1 MANQFASFNQSSA
14 ISSISHDPVIT
25 LASNCI
31 RDYFGPTVQ
40 LVADCIQ
47 IRGGESTLSQIIN
60 TINTKLNSKVR
71 SSEREKMINISEY
84 CMPNAL
90 GTPTTS
96 SIRAS
101 LLVLIQHSIV
111 TYSKTTTT
119 AKSSSRPK
127 TVYRYKF
134 DPDRAR
140 ILIRYSR
147 FVEYTK
153 KSLGDIPATLIE
165 ELLLHGRMRT
175 VDAVE
180 STVEQLKQQKNPPTS
195 DRYTYREAVLGSFRR
210 LVSGG
215 FVKEV
220 KEVRYDDDEDEEM
233 EFQDHPA
240 STTSREESDS
250 TDDPATI
257 SLLQNGQYRSLPPA
271 AIWSVNIGM
280 FHDSLRAVSLGT
292 LVSEMYGQKVKY
304 SGSLVAAA
312 LKLAAYKEHAE
323 GDADFESQILFTT
336 EDIRRYLPKAVLQD
350 LEKKPGGLTPN
361 LYKALVELAKFSNPQ
376 VVQEIEVADGHTEDA
391 KFQITTQKL
400 VQYMQERVTNQ
411 VRTVFRSKKGVY
423 DSQLGDLKFFCNKI
437 V

>member
-60 TINTKLNSKVR
+60 TINTKLSSRVR
-71 SSEREKMINISEY
+71 SKERVEMINMSEY
-84 CMPNAL
+84 CTPNAL

-111 TYSKTTTT
+111 TYTKTITTT
-119 AKSSSRPK
+119 KSSSRPK
-127 TVYRYKF
+127 TVYSYKF

-153 KSLGDIPATLIE
+153 KGLGDIPATLIE

-180 STVEQLKQQKNPPTS
+180 ATVEQLKQQKGPPTS
-195 DRYTYREAVLGSFRR
+195 DSSTYRGAVLGSFRR

-220 KEVRYDDDEDEEM
+220 KGVRYEDENEGEM
-233 EFQDHPA
+233 EFQDHHA
-240 STTSREESDS
+240 SMTSREEVDS

-257 SLLQNGQYRSLPPA
+257 SLLQSGQYRSLPPA
-271 AIWSVNIGM
+271 AVWSVNIGM

-292 LVSEMYGQKVKY
+292 LVLEMYGHKVKY
-304 SGSLVAAA
+304 SGSIVAAA

-323 GDADFESQILFTT
+323 GDTDFESQIMFTT

-350 LEKKPGGLTPN
+350 LEKKPGGVTPN
-361 LYKALVELAKFSNPQ
+361 LYKVLVELAKFNNPQ
-376 VVQEIEVADGHTEDA
+376 VVQGIEVADGHPEDA
-391 KFQITTQKL
+391 KFQITTQNL

-411 VRTVFRSKKGVY
+411 VRIS
-423 DSQLGDLKFFCNKI
+423 
-437 V
+437 